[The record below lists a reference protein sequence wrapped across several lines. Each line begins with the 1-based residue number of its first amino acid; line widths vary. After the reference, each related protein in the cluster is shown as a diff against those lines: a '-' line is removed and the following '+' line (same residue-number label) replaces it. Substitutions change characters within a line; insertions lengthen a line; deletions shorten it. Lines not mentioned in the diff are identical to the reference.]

1 MACEIMHS
9 NRLHFSPA
17 PSFSSSTSLIT
28 LKRFQL
34 VQCAFYLTNINL
46 KKRFFFSIRKML
58 SIRQLITEFSVKN
71 QKLNWKRIHHFSE
84 WFVTEYSCWSCFSHQ
99 IESHELKSK
108 SSHNSI
114 IEIALVENQMLTAKS
129 GKTFSSVKLVVN
141 SVESIVYVVW
151 WRQAKAGESIDWC
164 NRDKPGF
171 INWRCLS
178 YYRQHHLS
186 HHSHLFSWSFS
197 FWHCLMQTAL
207 K

>member
-1 MACEIMHS
+1 M
-9 NRLHFSPA
+9 
-17 PSFSSSTSLIT
+17 
-28 LKRFQL
+28 
-34 VQCAFYLTNINL
+34 
-46 KKRFFFSIRKML
+46 RKML

-71 QKLNWKRIHHFSE
+71 QKLNWKRIHHFCE

-197 FWHCLMQTAL
+197 FWHCFMQTAL

>member
-1 MACEIMHS
+1 MS
-9 NRLHFSPA
+9 NAHFIL
-17 PSFSSSTSLIT
+17 FD
-28 LKRFQL
+28 KYQF
-34 VQCAFYLTNINL
+34 F
-46 KKRFFFSIRKML
+46 KKRIFFSIKKFINSSTYN
-58 SIRQLITEFSVKN
+58 SITVKN
-71 QKLNWKRIHHFSE
+71 QTLNWKRIHHLSE
-84 WFVTEYSCWSCFSHQ
+84 WFVTEYSCWSCFSRQ
-99 IESHELKSK
+99 IESHNLKSK
-108 SSHNSI
+108 SSHNPI

-178 YYRQHHLS
+178 YYRQHHSS

-197 FWHCLMQTAL
+197 FWHCFMQTAL